1 MPGHFGRQAG
11 AGGSTG
17 WLGGWSPGWARANLA
32 GWLELEQARA
42 RAFPGCMVSLTLAE
56 EKIKLFL
63 YFITEEEKN
72 NNNNPVSQI
81 EKKKLMSQERK
92 CSFKYLSSQTV
103 PISVNTFL
111 QPFPPSL
118 LHLLPR
124 EGVGRAEGTSGS
136 FSYSS
141 MLPRG

>member
-42 RAFPGCMVSLTLAE
+42 RAFPGCMVSLTLAG
-56 EKIKLFL
+56 EKIKPFL

-81 EKKKLMSQERK
+81 EKK
-92 CSFKYLSSQTV
+92 
-103 PISVNTFL
+103 N
-111 QPFPPSL
+111 
-118 LHLLPR
+118 
-124 EGVGRAEGTSGS
+124 
-136 FSYSS
+136 
-141 MLPRG
+141 